1 MSSEAIQVAILNRL
15 LSIIATD
22 YSSGF
27 SGYDLSNKVVF
38 GATVGPNIVPSANLT
53 YIDTIEQ
60 QGRTLGRY
68 VGESVFQIVCYAG
81 GGDIKERITNSLNLG
96 GDIQKAIT
104 IDRTIGLS
112 GRTED
117 VIVNMTA
124 TDGEEYG
131 ISQCGICLLE
141 VRITHQSQYGT

>member
-1 MSSEAIQVAILNRL
+1 MSSETIQVAILNRL
-15 LSIIATD
+15 LTVIEGD
-22 YSSGF
+22 FSSGF
-27 SGYDLSNKVVF
+27 SGIDLTGRVVF
-38 GATVGPNIVPSANLT
+38 GATVGSNLVPSANLT
-53 YIDTIEQ
+53 YVDTIEQ

-68 VGESVFQIVCYAG
+68 IGESVFQIVCYTAG
-81 GGDIKERITNSLNLG
+81 ADVKQRITNALNLG

-104 IDRTIGLS
+104 SDRTLGLL